1 MPRMG
6 YGSMSKCS
14 RDAASLTVL
23 AALVSGCA
31 ATHQPVPPPGYASY
45 FDQLPCVD
53 RIGRCFDATIG
64 GQPVVV
70 IVDKQRHE
78 KLTANAR
85 QGNSDVREVY
95 WEVLEPVD
103 GQHAMD
109 IDVTSNA
116 LGRPHVGEPKG
127 EVDLTIYPLDD
138 QELASK
144 EEMVARPDVRIGG
157 QAAMTQQ
164 NTLTQDDL
172 PPGRYVISIRYAGT
186 RNWERKSVYLR
197 VK

>member
-1 MPRMG
+1 MIDR
-6 YGSMSKCS
+6 
-14 RDAASLTVL
+14 AARTIRPATL
-23 AALVSGCA
+23 AVVALLAGCA
-31 ATHQPVPPPGYASY
+31 TQPPAPPPSYASY
-45 FDQLPCVD
+45 SDRLPCVD
-53 RIGRCFDATIG
+53 RIGRCFDAAIA

-70 IVDKQRHE
+70 IADKQRHE
-78 KLTANAR
+78 RITAEAHE
-85 QGNSDVREVY
+85 GNSDVREVY

-109 IDVTSNA
+109 IEVSANA
-116 LGRPHVGEPKG
+116 LGRPHVGEPEG
-127 EVDLTIYPLDD
+127 DVDLTIYPLDD
-138 QELASK
+138 QDLDSK
-144 EEMVARPDVRIGG
+144 QEMVASPDVRINGH
-157 QAAMTQQ
+157 AAVRQQ